1 MSMRDEIA
9 NCAGSQDM
17 NEDEGWELSQLTD
30 IAWGYLDEPPNWVT
44 KPLGVSHMKKA
55 TNLPRGF
62 KSYVDDQ
69 LFAKL
74 GEAAAQIAIDKLC
87 LGAR

>member
-44 KPLGVSHMKKA
+44 KPLGVSHVNKA
-55 TNLPRGF
+55 TNLPPRF
-62 KSYVDDQ
+62 Q
-69 LFAKL
+69 
-74 GEAAAQIAIDKLC
+74 KLC
-87 LGAR
+87 

>member
-30 IAWGYLDEPPNWVT
+30 IAWGYLDEPPNWVM
-44 KPLGVSHMKKA
+44 KPLGGW
-55 TNLPRGF
+55 GF
-62 KSYVDDQ
+62 HT
-69 LFAKL
+69 
-74 GEAAAQIAIDKLC
+74 
-87 LGAR
+87 